1 MSLGNISSTELFMN
15 MSQMSH
21 LSSDLIKAEDRA
33 INIADGDEDILDP
46 RVPGTEPDCQTDS
59 PPSPY
64 H

>member
-1 MSLGNISSTELFMN
+1 MSLGNISSTELFMK
-15 MSQMSH
+15 MSH

-46 RVPGTEPDCQTDS
+46 RVPETGTEPVCQTDS